1 LDSIQAERNELQ
13 AKLTV
18 AERRLAEVAEFEAAS
33 RDRLSEIS
41 NLTGQVEAREREV
54 SSLHFLIQILQAAMG
69 EKQVLEA
76 QLEQVRSQL
85 ILNLVFIP
93 PNKSQKIQPMIVS
106 YISNFL
112 FHFTQNIT
120 TLY

>member
-54 SSLHFLIQILQAAMG
+54 SSLHFLIQTLQAAMG